1 MTPGFNEQPIAST
14 QTEDAMPD
22 EEVPNFLREV
32 EDIRKKPTNEISKE
46 EAQKK
51 GRETLK
57 AFIQRNKQDIDNSS
71 TFSLDAY
78 APDRKAEDL
87 PEVCNEL
94 ARKQTK
100 LEKLDKKISHLKDLW
115 DKAEPGTVEQKV
127 CGHAV
132 AAFENEKIKTE
143 HQIDDLKKQIKK
155 SDIKLT
161 R

>member
-1 MTPGFNEQPIAST
+1 MTPGFNEQPTAST
-14 QTEDAMPD
+14 QKEKAMPD
-22 EEVPNFLREV
+22 EEVPNFLQEV

-51 GRETLK
+51 GREALK
-57 AFIQRNKQDIDNSS
+57 VFMQKNKQSIENSS
-71 TFSLDAY
+71 SFSLDSY
-78 APDRKAEDL
+78 APDRDAEDL

-100 LEKLDKKISHLKDLW
+100 LEKLNEKISHLKDLR
-115 DKAEPGTVEQKV
+115 DKAGPGTVEQKV
-127 CGHAV
+127 CGHTV
-132 AAFENEKIKTE
+132 AAFENEKVKLE

-161 R
+161 K